1 MWDVITLV
9 YLTAKDEDILFK
21 TNKLLADLFHEG
33 KLSPEQEPILAEFYQ
48 FCRESEQYSYQ
59 RRQKSK
65 KFVQEKRKI
74 DKTYAHTRN
83 KTQKEVV

>member
-1 MWDVITLV
+1 MV
-9 YLTAKDEDILFK
+9 YLSAQDGSILFK

-33 KLSPEQEPILAEFYQ
+33 KITPEQEPIIADFYK

-65 KFVQEKRKI
+65 KYVQAKRKL
-74 DKTYAHTRN
+74 DKTYAHTKN
-83 KTQKEVV
+83 KKSAEPA